1 MNMKEI
7 EKNNYQEMKQKA
19 DELFTMMM
27 NSDPPIEYVPPEPE
41 SVIKFYEELYR
52 KYGETEG
59 VCDV

>member
-41 SVIKFYEELYR
+41 SVIKFYEELYK
-52 KYGETEG
+52 KYGE
-59 VCDV
+59 V